1 MPRILERRTKSIKN
15 TDCER
20 IKMLFGRF
28 SGDYNKHMRTTNHVR
43 VQLSIL
49 DDFLAWLKHNR
60 QGKLKALDIATGT
73 GTIAKR
79 IMHKTNSEVH
89 GIDYCPEMIKEA
101 QKSHGINFSVGNVL
115 KLPYKKHSFDVVTC
129 SYGFYWFG
137 NIERAINEIRKVL
150 KPGSYFVLLEE
161 EFKKGNPKPRFSKYK
176 QPYLKELANSE
187 NYIGIKMLKQ
197 KISKAGFKLIREIR
211 MPVDNVHGT
220 VGMMFRIQT

>member
-49 DDFLAWLKHNR
+49 DDFLVWLKHNR

-79 IMHKTNSEVH
+79 IMQKTNSEVH

-101 QKSHGINFSVGNVL
+101 QKSHGINFSIGNVL

-129 SYGFYWFG
+129 SYGF
-137 NIERAINEIRKVL
+137 
-150 KPGSYFVLLEE
+150 
-161 EFKKGNPKPRFSKYK
+161 
-176 QPYLKELANSE
+176 
-187 NYIGIKMLKQ
+187 
-197 KISKAGFKLIREIR
+197 
-211 MPVDNVHGT
+211 
-220 VGMMFRIQT
+220 